1 MIFFTA
7 DTHFG
12 HSNVIQYENR
22 PFRMVDEMDEA
33 LVENWNSRVSPE
45 DEIYI
50 LGDFTLKGPETANAL
65 LERLQGRKYLIRG
78 NHDGCVN
85 RASFHREHFLWVKD
99 YYELQYRGRWFILC
113 HYPLLSWNGM
123 GRGAFQLHGH
133 QHNRPYYNEY
143 NRKMGVAQ
151 LDVGLDA
158 QAMAPVS
165 IEELL
170 AFWEEEHRPDEC
182 WGSIKP
188 SELQLKMTCAVC
200 PEQYD
205 VFDKNGRYLGYL
217 HLRGASFTIN
227 CIRPGKE
234 DEELVSEYFS
244 MCWHGSFMDDKERAQ
259 YLSIARRDIA
269 EFYRMQEKNPQ

>member
-12 HSNVIQYENR
+12 HSNVIQYEKR
-22 PFRMVDEMDEA
+22 PFRTVDEMDEA
-33 LVENWNSRVSPE
+33 LVENWNRRVSPE
-45 DEIYI
+45 DDIYI
-50 LGDFTLKGPETANAL
+50 LGDFTLKGPKAANAF
-65 LERLQGRKYLIRG
+65 LERLQGRKYLLRG
-78 NHDGCVN
+78 NHDGYVN
-85 RASFHREHFLWVKD
+85 RASFHKEHFLWIKD
-99 YYELQYRGRWFILC
+99 YYEMAYRGRWFILC

-170 AFWEEEHRPDEC
+170 AFWEEEHRPDEY

-205 VFDKNGRYLGYL
+205 VFDKSGRYLGYL
-217 HLRGASFTIN
+217 RLGDWSFTVN
-227 CIRPGKE
+227 CIRPG
-234 DEELVSEYFS
+234 EEHEEFVSDYSS
-244 MCWHGSFMDDKERAQ
+244 MCWRGSFMDDKERSQ

-269 EFYRMQEKNPQ
+269 EFYRKLEKNPQ

>member
-12 HSNVIQYENR
+12 HSNVIQFENR
-22 PFRMVDEMDEA
+22 PFQTVDEMDEA
-33 LVENWNSRVSPE
+33 LVENWNRRVSPE
-45 DEIYI
+45 DDIYI

-78 NHDGCVN
+78 NHDGYVD
-85 RASFHREHFLWVKD
+85 RASFHREYFLWVKD

-123 GRGAFQLHGH
+123 GRGVFQ
-133 QHNRPYYNEY
+133 
-143 NRKMGVAQ
+143 
-151 LDVGLDA
+151 DA
-158 QAMAPVS
+158 ETMAPVS

-182 WGSIKP
+182 WGNIKP

-217 HLRGASFTIN
+217 HLRGGSFTVN
-227 CIRPGKE
+227 CIRPEKE

-244 MCWHGSFMDDKERAQ
+244 MRWHGSFVDDKERAQ

-269 EFYRMQEKNPQ
+269 EFYRKQERNSQ